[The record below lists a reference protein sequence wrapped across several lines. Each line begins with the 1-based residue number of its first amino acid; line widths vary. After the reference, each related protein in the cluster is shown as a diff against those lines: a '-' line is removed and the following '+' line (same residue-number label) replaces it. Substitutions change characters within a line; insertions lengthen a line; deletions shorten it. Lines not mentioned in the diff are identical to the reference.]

1 MSYRNTLSHSLID
14 SNDGILTRQ
23 VWIPFWNRN
32 VLLYNALLLRSGYD
46 LMMVYSLAMDVTYI
60 YGAAPNLTL
69 GDRLPWVSCQIY
81 IQVECYCYLLL
92 YFQVSRGDK
101 TLFTSALIILCW
113 LYSYML
119 VHVCMSC
126 LVFTLI
132 QSTIVLVRG
141 FMIGPRSTTDKIWN
155 AVSAC
160 LLHFSYFTKLDGY
173 LLITRAVVT
182 DYNIVIESKNIR
194 WW

>member
-1 MSYRNTLSHSLID
+1 MMAFLHAKCGFPPETEMFFF
-14 SNDGILTRQ
+14 TT
-23 VWIPFWNRN
+23 PFSWDQ
-32 VLLYNALLLRSGYD
+32 AMISWWCIA
-46 LMMVYSLAMDVTYI
+46 LAMVTHI
-60 YGAAPNLTL
+60 YGAVPNLTL
-69 GDRLPWVSCQIY
+69 GDRLPRVSCQIY

-119 VHVCMSC
+119 VNVCMSC
-126 LVFTLI
+126 LVCTLI

-141 FMIGPRSTTDKIWN
+141 FMIGRRSTTDKIWN

-160 LLHFSYFTKLDGY
+160 LLHISYFTKLDGY
-173 LLITRAVVT
+173 LLVMRAVVT

-194 WW
+194 LWLL